1 MRCVDISVQGT
12 GASSL
17 SLGHT
22 YRLHCSSRSC
32 GLNLGSYKVLPR
44 KELEWSLWVG
54 RLGLG
59 FWGGGG
65 GLASRRV
72 PNVGLVGALGSAIWG
87 HLESAVQG
95 FSVNEVCSSMFR
107 PFCVLQLPFRG
118 RGGWGLHPCI
128 HLGLH

>member
-1 MRCVDISVQGT
+1 MGSWGSSSGLHTLFGSCGFAGLGVLELRCVDTSVQGT

-17 SLGHT
+17 SRIPI

-65 GLASRRV
+65 V
-72 PNVGLVGALGSAIWG
+72 
-87 HLESAVQG
+87 G
-95 FSVNEVCSSMFR
+95 FS
-107 PFCVLQLPFRG
+107 
-118 RGGWGLHPCI
+118 
-128 HLGLH
+128 